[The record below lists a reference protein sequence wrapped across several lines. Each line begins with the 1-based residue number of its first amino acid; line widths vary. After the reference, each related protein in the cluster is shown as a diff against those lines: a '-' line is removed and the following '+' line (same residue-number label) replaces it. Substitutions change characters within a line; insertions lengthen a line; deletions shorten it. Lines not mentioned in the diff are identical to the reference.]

1 MPSVGVSALAAACQW
16 ASGSGLGLAWQ
27 WLVQVP
33 GIDLEQLPMP
43 TVMLA
48 AGPGPCQA
56 AWRQGCVKIL
66 LIIAFT

>member
-48 AGPGPCQA
+48 AGPGPCLEA
-56 AWRQGCVKIL
+56 CSCVL
-66 LIIAFT
+66 LRIALIT